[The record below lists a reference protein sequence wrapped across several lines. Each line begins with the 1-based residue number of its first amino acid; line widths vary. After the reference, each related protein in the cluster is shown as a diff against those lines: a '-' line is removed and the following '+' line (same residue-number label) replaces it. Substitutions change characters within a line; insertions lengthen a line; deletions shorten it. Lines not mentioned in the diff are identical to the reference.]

1 MIIDAFQERIDTF
14 FDYIAKIFVLVLS
27 IFIDARLIF
36 HAVLFLI
43 AIDQVM
49 GVTYALVKKCF
60 SLKAFSKVFLK
71 VLLYMSVIMS
81 TFIYEKYLLNNG
93 DLYFTKI
100 IAALVGFKELS
111 SSYMKFVQLTGI
123 ELFESIL
130 NKIKG

>member
-1 MIIDAFQERIDTF
+1 MIIDALQDRIDNL
-14 FDYIAKIFVLVLS
+14 FDYLAKVFVLVLS

-36 HAVLFLI
+36 HAILFLI
-43 AIDQVM
+43 VIDQIM
-49 GVTYALVKKCF
+49 GVTYAVVKKCF
-60 SLKAFSKVFLK
+60 SLKIFSKVFLK

-81 TFIYEKYLLNNG
+81 TFIYEKYLLNG
-93 DLYFTKI
+93 ADLYFTKI

-111 SSYMKFVQLTGI
+111 SSYQKFVQLTGI